1 MKLHVN
7 NLVLVPVYLSKLS
20 YVVKS
25 DAVKGDVYIAKSK
38 DIEDK
43 IFDISNWAT
52 NTTYYSWC

>member
-1 MKLHVN
+1 MVTRFKSRFYLKLHVN

-43 IFDISNWAT
+43 IFDISN
-52 NTTYYSWC
+52 